1 MNLPMKKYD
10 ITQCALYKCR
20 NKKRLEKLLLLEEN
34 QLKQIPKY
42 IKYYNFPI
50 HKKDG
55 DKREITAPCEKIKKI
70 QRRILK
76 LLIKVYRYDWLISGE
91 KGKSYLDNAKIHQY
105 SNYFLTIDIRKFY
118 DNGKREYVF
127 RFFTDK
133 LQMSY
138 DCACILTDICTLD
151 EKIPTGSPTSQMIA
165 FYAYENMFNEI
176 SLVAEKYG
184 CKFTL
189 YVDDMTFSS
198 INPFDPKKLTNE
210 IDIILRKYKH
220 KPKYEKVIYYPKS
233 SFKYITG
240 SIITSNNKLM
250 VPNNLREKVY
260 TGFITLKENAYNKND
275 DKKLNTLKGQL
286 LAAKNI
292 EPDIFKEIN
301 RLVQDK
307 KSIIYT

>member
-1 MNLPMKKYD
+1 MKKYD

-20 NKKRLEKLLLLEEN
+20 SKKRLEKLLLLEEG
-34 QLKQIPKY
+34 QLKRIPSE
-42 IKYYNFPI
+42 IKYYNFYME
-50 HKKDG
+50 KKDG
-55 DKREITAPCEKIKKI
+55 DKREITAPCKKIKKV

-76 LLIKVYRYDWLISGE
+76 LLIKVNRSDWLISGE
-91 KGKSYLDNAKIHQY
+91 KGKCYLDNAKIHQY
-105 SNYFLTIDIRKFY
+105 SKYFLTIDIRKFY

-138 DCACILTDICTLD
+138 DCAHILTDICTLSQ
-151 EKIPTGSPTSQMIA
+151 KIPTGSPTSQMIA

-176 SLVAEKYG
+176 SLIAEKYG

-198 INPFDPKKLTNE
+198 SNSFDPKKLANE
-210 IDIILRKYKH
+210 VDIILRKYEH
-220 KPKYEKVIYYPKS
+220 KPKYKKVVYYPKTS
-233 SFKYITG
+233 YKLVTG
-240 SIITSNNKLM
+240 SVITSDNKLV
-250 VPNNLREKVY
+250 VPNGLREKIY
-260 TGFITLKENAYNKND
+260 TGFIDLKKNAY
-275 DKKLNTLKGQL
+275 DKKDDTEINALKGRL

-301 RLVQDK
+301 RLVNDK
-307 KSIIYT
+307 ESIIYK